1 MRRLVFGILAHVDS
15 GKTTLSESLLYCS
28 GAIRKLGRVD
38 HKDTFLDTHSMER
51 DRGITIFSKQALL
64 EFDDTVITLLD
75 TPGHIDFS
83 TETERTLSVL
93 DYAILVVSGT
103 DGVQSHTETLWK
115 LLERYGVPTF
125 VFMNKMDLDGANRDK
140 LSKNLKERL
149 HPSLIDYTKEL
160 DLESISCSD
169 ESLLEEYLETDTI
182 SEESLKRA
190 IRNRKWFPVFY
201 GSALKMEGIEE
212 FVNGLLFLTEEPSFP
227 GKKEFGAKVYKIS
240 EDEQGN
246 RLTHMKITGGSLK
259 VKSTLQTKS
268 SDGEILEEKINQ
280 IRIYSGQK
288 FQAVDEVFPGTIC
301 AVTGLE
307 SFRVGDGI
315 GFETNSIPMWTEPV
329 LSYRVQLPDGT
340 DVASALAKLRLLE
353 QEDPQLHIYWNQRL
367 KEIQIQLMGE
377 VQLEVLKGIIAERFG
392 MNVTFGQGSITYKET
407 IDAAVEG
414 IGHYEPLR
422 HYAEVHLLLEPLPRG
437 SGLQFATSCSEDS
450 LDKNWQRLI
459 LTHLYEKTHLGVLT
473 GSPIT
478 DMRISLIAGRA
489 HKKHTEGGDFRQAT
503 YRAVRQGLMCAESIL
518 LEPWYEFEL
527 ELPSD
532 SVGKAMTDISYMGG
546 NCQQTGFSEDK
557 AILAGSAPV
566 SKMRDYHTKVIR
578 YTRGAGRLTCRLKGY
593 ETCKDAESVIEEIG
607 YNPENDTENTPDSV
621 FCSHG
626 AGFHVK
632 WNQVRDYM
640 HLDGAKISGED
651 ETEEIPT
658 VNRARRYLERV
669 YGDDEL
675 LAVFEKTYGP
685 IRRREYEAPNPA
697 KRPLDP
703 TPKYKPQKQ
712 APKGPEYLLVDGY
725 NIIFAWDDLKKI
737 ASESLEAA
745 REHLIDRLC
754 NYQGFTQCELIVVF
768 DAYKV
773 KNNPGEVEKIHN
785 ISVVYTKEAETAD
798 MYIEKATK
806 QLGKHHKVRVAT
818 SDNLEQLIIIG
829 HGALRISADAFLE
842 EVKMT
847 EDAIR
852 SILEETKERGI

>member
-1 MRRLVFGILAHVDS
+1 MKRLVFGILAHVDS

-28 GAIRKLGRVD
+28 GAIRTLGRVD
-38 HKDTFLDTHSMER
+38 HKNAFLDTHSMER
-51 DRGITIFSKQALL
+51 DRGITIFSKQAIL
-64 EFDDTVITLLD
+64 EFGDTTITLLD

-93 DYAILVVSGT
+93 DYAILVISGT
-103 DGVQSHTETLWK
+103 DGVQAHTETLWK
-115 LLERYGVPTF
+115 LLERYKVPTF
-125 VFMNKMDLDGANRDK
+125 VFVNKMDLDGADREK
-140 LSKNLKERL
+140 LSPNLKERL
-149 HPSLIDYTKEL
+149 HPALIDYKKEL
-160 DLESISCSD
+160 DLESLSCCD
-169 ESLLEEYLETDTI
+169 EALLEEYLETDDI
-182 SEESLKRA
+182 SIDSLKTA
-190 IRNRKWFPVFY
+190 IQKRKWFPVFY
-201 GSALKMEGIEE
+201 GSALKMDGIDE
-212 FVNGLLFLTEEPSFP
+212 FVNGLLSLSEESDFSNQ
-227 GKKEFGAKVYKIS
+227 FGAKVYKIS

-246 RLTHMKITGGSLK
+246 CLTHMKITGGSLK
-259 VKSTLQTKS
+259 VKSVLQVTS
-268 SDGEILEEKINQ
+268 ENGEQIEEKVNQ

-288 FQAVDEVFPGTIC
+288 FQTTDEVFAGTVC

-307 SFRVGDGI
+307 HFSIGDGI
-315 GFETNSIPMWTEPV
+315 GFEKQSIPMWTEPV
-329 LSYRVQLPDGT
+329 LSYRVDLPEGC

-353 QEDPQLHIYWNQRL
+353 QEDPQLHIFWNQRL

-377 VQLEVLKGIIAERFG
+377 VQLEVLKVVIADRFG
-392 MNVTFGQGSITYKET
+392 MNVSFGQGSITYKET
-407 IDAAVEG
+407 IASAVEG
-414 IGHYEPLR
+414 VGHYEPLR

-437 SGLQFATSCSEDS
+437 SGLLFATNCSEDE

-478 DMRISLIAGRA
+478 DMKISLIAGRA

-503 YRAVRQGLMCAESIL
+503 YRAVRQGLMCAESVL

-527 ELPSD
+527 EIPSD
-532 SVGKAMTDISYMGG
+532 SVGRAMTDISYMGG
-546 NCQQTGFSEDK
+546 TCQQTGFLEEK
-557 AILAGSAPV
+557 AVLAGAAPV
-566 SKMRDYHTKVIR
+566 SKMRDYHTEVIR

-593 ETCKDAESVIEEIG
+593 EECKDAETVIAEIG

-626 AGFHVK
+626 AGFYVK

-640 HLDGAKISGED
+640 HLEGARFSD
-651 ETEEIPT
+651 EEEPEEIPT
-658 VNRARRYLERV
+658 EKRARRYLERV

-685 IRRREYEAPNPA
+685 IRRREYEAQSPA

-703 TPKYKPQKQ
+703 TPKYKPVKQ

-725 NIIFAWDDLKKI
+725 NIIFAWEELKKI
-737 ASESLEAA
+737 ASQSLEAA

-785 ISVVYTKEAETAD
+785 ITVVYTKEAETAD

-842 EVKMT
+842 EVKTT
-847 EDAIR
+847 EDSIR
-852 SILEETKERGI
+852 SILEETKERGM